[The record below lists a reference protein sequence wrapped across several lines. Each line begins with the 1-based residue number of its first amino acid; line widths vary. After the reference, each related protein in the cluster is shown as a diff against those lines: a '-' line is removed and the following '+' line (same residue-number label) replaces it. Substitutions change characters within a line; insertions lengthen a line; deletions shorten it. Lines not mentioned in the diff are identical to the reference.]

1 MKLSLFTPS
10 TLTLKVATRSPPSF
24 NPDAILPTVTTPVCA
39 CVAVTLL
46 WQTEQASGVGLAVRS
61 SPAGPVEP
69 AAPAAPVAPVA
80 PTAPESPDPHPRK
93 SNGMIKSIEDI
104 RTANLF
110 DMKRTLLFSK
120 LKPDFSHGDIL
131 CVSPPVRKHLLS
143 SCGYLKKSALAGKS
157 TVLSGS
163 FSEA

>member
-80 PTAPESPDPHPRK
+80 PVAPTAPESPDPHPRK
-93 SNGMIKSIEDI
+93 SNGTIRKIEHI
-104 RTANLF
+104 RSNVLF
-110 DMKRTLLFSK
+110 DMDPS
-120 LKPDFSHGDIL
+120 
-131 CVSPPVRKHLLS
+131 
-143 SCGYLKKSALAGKS
+143 
-157 TVLSGS
+157 S
-163 FSEA
+163 FSG